1 MTGSVDITRHWEERG
16 GGRRRGSYWSK
27 RTFQSPKT
35 ITISGLGRKSGH
47 GSCAMDK
54 ELYLRVSIWQSRGE
68 HVLLWDQTSR
78 QYSGRARHWRL
89 VQRAL
94 LMADVRGLRRGLQ
107 LHSGITCLII
117 TPLMHINITLNELL
131 NIGLDTCFSSFG
143 QRPREWAVP
152 YRSVL
157 SWRCRRSSFPAP
169 GSSTVCTTQS
179 KRLFP
184 TLTHLWIHEKTRV

>member
-1 MTGSVDITRHWEERG
+1 
-16 GGRRRGSYWSK
+16 
-27 RTFQSPKT
+27 
-35 ITISGLGRKSGH
+35 
-47 GSCAMDK
+47 
-54 ELYLRVSIWQSRGE
+54 
-68 HVLLWDQTSR
+68 
-78 QYSGRARHWRL
+78 
-89 VQRAL
+89 
-94 LMADVRGLRRGLQ
+94 MADVRGLRRGLQ
-107 LHSGITCLII
+107 LHSGITCLRI
-117 TPLMHINITLNELL
+117 TPLMHINITLNELR

-184 TLTHLWIHEKTRV
+184 TLTYDYMKRHGCSITTTHIICFRGNTFGDLPYSKGGACEKCGATEVCVDKLCAGTNMMYMYR